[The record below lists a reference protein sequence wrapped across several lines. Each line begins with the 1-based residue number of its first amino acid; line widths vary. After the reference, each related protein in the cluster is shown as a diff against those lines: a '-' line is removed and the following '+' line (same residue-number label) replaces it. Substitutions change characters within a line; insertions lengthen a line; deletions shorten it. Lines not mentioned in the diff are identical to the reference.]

1 MRAGLPLAAIVS
13 LMLAT
18 AAPPAILSARATP
31 AAMCGVG
38 IVEVAM
44 CVDWMM
50 KRSEHTK
57 LVAKARAGDAKAAST
72 LANFHLLAGEEAI
85 GRRWQVLAAERGDCW
100 AIETTRIEAKAR
112 GDRAGMRKWRTRSR
126 WNACKPLW

>member
-1 MRAGLPLAAIVS
+1 MRAGLPLAAITG

-18 AAPPAILSARATP
+18 AAPPAALSARATP

-38 IVEVAM
+38 IIEVSM

-50 KRSEHTK
+50 KRREHTE

-72 LANFHLLAGEEAI
+72 LANFHGLAGEEAI
-85 GRRWQVLAAERGDCW
+85 GRRWQVVAAERGDCW
-100 AIETTRIEAKAR
+100 AIDRMRDEAKRRGDKLAR
-112 GDRAGMRKWRTRSR
+112 GKWETRWR
-126 WNACKPLW
+126 WNQCKLA